1 MKPEKPTPDD
11 FATAIAWLNHNDGD
25 NGEAEAC
32 SRVAEWLR
40 AKMEDEAPARNRS
53 RGRHPIRP
61 PARCYVRQTHLPLKS
76 QGNAR
81 P

>member
-40 AKMEDEAPARNRS
+40 AKMEDEALRGIARAE
-53 RGRHPIRP
+53 GIPF
-61 PARCYVRQTHLPLKS
+61 ARLRAAMSDKLTYR
-76 QGNAR
+76 
-81 P
+81 